1 MDAVWAFMASKGIA
15 EDMRAAIHFC
25 MTQEEP
31 GWELYRSL
39 LAVLDEGSLSGA
51 ARALGLA
58 QPTIGRHVSALEAAL
73 GQVLFTR
80 SPTGLVATEA
90 ALGLRPLLETMAST
104 TAALR
109 RVASSKGDGMSGT
122 VRVTASEVVAVE
134 VLPPILCALARQH
147 PGLSIE
153 LMLSNQV
160 QDLLRREADIA
171 VRMTAPRQEALIA
184 RRVGSITVGLHAH
197 KRYLA
202 QNGTPRNEAE
212 LLRHRI
218 IGYDKE
224 TAFIRS
230 MSASFAPMRRERFSL
245 RTDSDL
251 AQLAAIRAGHGIGI
265 CQVAIGRRDKLVR
278 LLARRYAWTL
288 DTWITMHEDLRGSER
303 CKRVF
308 DALAEGMAAHA
319 ADAS

>member
-1 MDAVWAFMASKGIA
+1 
-15 EDMRAAIHFC
+15 

-58 QPTIGRHVSALEAAL
+58 QPTIGRHVSSLEAAL

-80 SPTGLVATEA
+80 SPTGLVPTEA
-90 ALGLRPLLETMAST
+90 ALNLRPLLQTMAST

-109 RVASSKGDGMSGT
+109 RVATSKGDDIAGT
-122 VRVTASEVVAVE
+122 VRVTASDVVAVE
-134 VLPPILCALARQH
+134 VLPPILSALAKVH
-147 PGLSIE
+147 PGLSVE

-171 VRMTAPRQEALIA
+171 VRMTAPKQEALIA
-184 RRVGSITVGLHAH
+184 RRVGSITIGLHAH

-202 QNGTPRNEAE
+202 QSGTPRNEAD
-212 LLRHRI
+212 LLTHRI
-218 IGYDKE
+218 VGFDKE
-224 TAFIRS
+224 TAYIRS
-230 MSASFAPMRRERFSL
+230 MAATLAPMRRDRFSL

-265 CQVAIGRRDKLVR
+265 CQVPIARRDKLVR
-278 LLARRYAWTL
+278 VLPRRYAWTL

-303 CKRVF
+303 CKVVF
-308 DALAEGMAAHA
+308 DALADGVAAHA

>member
-1 MDAVWAFMASKGIA
+1 
-15 EDMRAAIHFC
+15 

-51 ARALGLA
+51 ARALGVA
-58 QPTIGRHVSALEAAL
+58 QPTIGRHMSALEAAL

-80 SPTGLVATEA
+80 SQTGLTPTDA
-90 ALGLRPLLETMAST
+90 ALNLRPLLQTMAST

-109 RVASSKGDGMSGT
+109 RTATSKGDDISGT
-122 VRVTASEVVAVE
+122 VRITASEIVGVE
-134 VLPPILCALARQH
+134 VLPPILSALAKEH

-184 RRVGSITVGLHAH
+184 RRVGSIALGLHAH

-202 QNGTPRNEAE
+202 QNGTPRNEAD
-212 LLRHRI
+212 LLKHRI

-230 MSASFAPMRRERFSL
+230 MSATLAPMRRDRFSL

-251 AQLAAIRAGHGIGI
+251 AQFAAIRAGHGIGI
-265 CQVAIGRRDKLVR
+265 CQVPLGRRDKLVR
-278 LLARRYAWTL
+278 LLPKRYAWTL
-288 DTWITMHEDLRGSER
+288 DTWITMHEDLRSSER

-308 DALAEGMAAHA
+308 DALADGIAAHA